1 MGMKTKLDNNIS
13 TSGPYTE
20 YSTPFGKTTLAR
32 DCWFISR
39 ALSKEERKTSCQK
52 ITGYKSLGMIIR
64 FKSNKRRFV
73 ISHLFPAKAFSSL
86 RKATDFLVKSEDK
99 IVFCS

>member
-52 ITGYKSLGMIIR
+52 ITGYKSLGMIVR

-73 ISHLFPAKAFSSL
+73 ISHLFPAKAFASL

>member
-1 MGMKTKLDNNIS
+1 MKTKLDNKILI
-13 TSGPYTE
+13 SGPYPE
-20 YSTPFGKTTLAR
+20 CSSPFGWTTLSR

-39 ALSKEERKTSCQK
+39 ALSKEERKTPCQK
-52 ITGYKSLGMIIR
+52 ITGYKSLGMIVR
-64 FKSNKRRFV
+64 FESNKRRFV
-73 ISHLFPAKAFSSL
+73 ISHFFPAKAFSSL

>member
-20 YSTPFGKTTLAR
+20 YSSPYGRTTLAR

-52 ITGYKSLGMIIR
+52 ITGYKSLGMIVR